1 MRLDQIDPMADL
13 DMILGWSKGTVY
25 FLKVKH
31 SDQYFVSLTNT
42 VNFGGLTEAKIF
54 ESKGEL
60 VSQYDK
66 LPIQFSR
73 HGAWE
78 VLKLQLETL

>member
-25 FLKVKH
+25 LLKVKH

-42 VNFGGLTEAKIF
+42 VNFGGFIEAKIF
-54 ESKGEL
+54 EDRDELELQFRKIPAQFKGE
-60 VSQYDK
+60 
-66 LPIQFSR
+66 
-73 HGAWE
+73 WE
-78 VLKLQLETL
+78 VLKLQLESL

>member
-25 FLKVKH
+25 LLKVKH

-42 VNFGGLTEAKIF
+42 VNFGGLVEAKIF
-54 ESKGEL
+54 EDREELRLQFNKIPSKFKGE
-60 VSQYDK
+60 
-66 LPIQFSR
+66 
-73 HGAWE
+73 WE
-78 VLKLQLETL
+78 VLKLQLESL

>member
-25 FLKVKH
+25 LLKVKH

-42 VNFGGLTEAKIF
+42 VNFGSLVEAKIF
-54 ESKGEL
+54 EDREELELQFRKIPAKFKGE
-60 VSQYDK
+60 
-66 LPIQFSR
+66 
-73 HGAWE
+73 WE
-78 VLKLQLETL
+78 VLKLQLESL

>member
-42 VNFGGLTEAKIF
+42 VNFGGLVEAKIF
-54 ESKGEL
+54 EDRNELELQFCKIPAQFKGE
-60 VSQYDK
+60 
-66 LPIQFSR
+66 
-73 HGAWE
+73 WE

>member
-25 FLKVKH
+25 LLKVKH

-42 VNFGGLTEAKIF
+42 VNFGSLVEAKIF
-54 ESKGEL
+54 EDREELELQFRKIPAKFKGE
-60 VSQYDK
+60 
-66 LPIQFSR
+66 
-73 HGAWE
+73 WE
-78 VLKLQLETL
+78 ILKLQLESL